1 MTRKTYMTIAL
12 ALCAII
18 NAFAQRSEKTINSGW
33 MFKLDADKSFAW
45 VNVPHTYN
53 LDAYTVRNYYRGK
66 AEYRKTL

>member
-1 MTRKTYMTIAL
+1 MMRKTYMTIAL
-12 ALCAII
+12 PVLALI

-53 LDAYTVRNYYRGK
+53 LA
-66 AEYRKTL
+66 A